1 MEPICIAFHSY
12 KGGTGK
18 TTIAC
23 NFAALLAQRGN
34 RVGLVDLDIYAPSV
48 QTYFEIEPKKWI
60 NNYLSGSAD
69 LSETMIDGNQFIHKN
84 SHPGDTQH
92 KDERPSDTN
101 KGCLWLA
108 FSNPRSEEILQL
120 ETTGAS
126 TTREILKKLILMK
139 ERLLKDLNLD
149 YLIIDTS
156 PGVRTWSIN
165 ALAISD
171 VLLLTLKSG
180 DIDSKGTRRLIED
193 IYDTFTKH
201 GSKSFLLYNRVQGY
215 CLPPKDSLR
224 GNGTDNSSI
233 VSNTADRPGLK
244 NLIQATKLIGE
255 PKLSI
260 DLGIKTISSIPCF
273 CDIQFSEKEFLTV
286 LNYPD
291 HPFSYYVNE
300 LISGIRG
307 H

>member
-1 MEPICIAFHSY
+1 
-12 KGGTGK
+12 
-18 TTIAC
+18 
-23 NFAALLAQRGN
+23 
-34 RVGLVDLDIYAPSV
+34 
-48 QTYFEIEPKKWI
+48 
-60 NNYLSGSAD
+60 
-69 LSETMIDGNQFIHKN
+69 MIDANEFIYKN
-84 SHPGDTQH
+84 KLPGDVQH
-92 KDERPSDTN
+92 KEETPSGAN
-101 KGCLWLA
+101 KGCLWLS

-180 DIDSKGTRRLIED
+180 DIDSKGTKRLIED

-215 CLPPKDSLR
+215 CLPPKDTFRS
-224 GNGTDNSSI
+224 NSTESDSFI
-233 VSNTADRPGLK
+233 GSTAAGPGQK
-244 NLIQATKLIGE
+244 NLVQATRLMGE
-255 PKLSI
+255 PKLSGE
-260 DLGIKTISSIPCF
+260 LGIKTITSIPCF

-300 LISGIRG
+300 LISGVSKAKG
-307 H
+307 P